1 MPGEGTGK
9 LVSAGSAGQTEPVG
23 RTGTPRNA
31 APPDQA
37 GVAEET
43 GRPRNAVPTEQAGV
57 LEEQWNPVTAT
68 RPEQADVIV
77 VGAGPTGSAAALVL
91 ARSGVDVVLVDRAR
105 FPREKVCGDALIPD
119 ALAVLRRLGLLDRVR
134 TAGCSLAGARVVAP
148 GGTVVDLSV
157 DVITLPRRHLDHIL
171 ADAAR
176 SAGARFL
183 EGVTV
188 EGPVWHEGRV
198 AGVVGHCT
206 GRAESVEIRAPLVI
220 LATGA
225 AGRVLDAFRVLRRS
239 RPHAIALR
247 GYFRAPAA
255 EPDRILFSYERALLP
270 GYAWVFPLG
279 DGTFNVGVIRFLR
292 RNGSQ
297 RFNLQHDLQGFL
309 HDSPMGR
316 RVLARAEAL
325 GAPRGAP
332 IRTGLRGSRPWRPG
346 LLLAGEALGTTYA
359 ATGEGIGKAM
369 ESGCMAA
376 EVALEA
382 LRAATIEDADHVLA
396 DYPERVRRHY
406 AAIHR
411 AYRVVQRWVR
421 VPWVVD
427 LVARRAAHDGRVRA
441 LLEAILREEERASRL
456 VSFSNLV
463 RLALAPVLSHGPPAT
478 SRCHISARQPA
489 PPPAAS
495 NEWPGPDRS

>member
-1 MPGEGTGK
+1 MNATG
-9 LVSAGSAGQTEPVG
+9 AD
-23 RTGTPRNA
+23 R
-31 APPDQA
+31 
-37 GVAEET
+37 
-43 GRPRNAVPTEQAGV
+43 
-57 LEEQWNPVTAT
+57 
-68 RPEQADVIV
+68 ADVVV
-77 VGAGPTGSAAALVL
+77 VGAGPAGSAAALVL
-91 ARSGVDVVLVDRAR
+91 ARGGADVVLVDRAR

-119 ALAVLRRLGLLDRVR
+119 ALAGLRRLGLLDRVR

-157 DVITLPRRHLDHIL
+157 EVMTLPRRRLDHIL
-171 ADAAR
+171 ADAAQ

-188 EGPVWHEGRV
+188 EGPVWRERRV

-225 AGRVLDAFRVLRRS
+225 AARVLDAFRVLRRS

-255 EPDRILFSYERALLP
+255 EPDRVLFSYERAFLP

-279 DGTFNVGVIRFLR
+279 GGVFNVGVIRFLR
-292 RNGSQ
+292 RNGSHGFSLQ
-297 RFNLQHDLQGFL
+297 RDLQGFL
-309 HDSPMGR
+309 GHSPVGR
-316 RVLARAEAL
+316 RVMAGAEAL
-325 GAPRGAP
+325 GVPRGAP
-332 IRTGLRGSRPWRPG
+332 LRTGLRGSRAWRPG

-369 ESGCMAA
+369 ETGCDAA

-382 LRAATIEDADHVLA
+382 LQAANVEDADRILA
-396 DYPERVRRHY
+396 DYPRRVRERC
-406 AAIHR
+406 AGIHR
-411 AYRVVQRWVR
+411 AYRVAQRWVR

-441 LLEAILREEERASRL
+441 LLEAIVREEERASRV
-456 VSFSNLV
+456 VSFPNLV
-463 RLALAPVLSHGPPAT
+463 RLALAPVLHPAG
-478 SRCHISARQPA
+478 RAR
-489 PPPAAS
+489 
-495 NEWPGPDRS
+495 